1 MYAGLVLESGSHFGA
16 MESAMPGRKKK
27 RARKG
32 VCCSDVSGETGP
44 PSDLAGTWM
53 RKEGGV
59 LRQLVVSKLDAT
71 WSGPWEFCESQAGWV
86 QSMDSLSKNLK
97 LNELS
102 LEKDGEFL
110 RVV

>member
-16 MESAMPGRKKK
+16 MESSLTGRKKK
-27 RARKG
+27 RARKS
-32 VCCSDVSGETGP
+32 VCCSDVSGETGS

-53 RKEGGV
+53 RDEGGV
-59 LRQLVVSKLDAT
+59 LRQLVVLKLNAT
-71 WSGPWEFCESQAGWV
+71 WTGPWEFCESQDGWE
-86 QSMDSLSKNLK
+86 QSTDSLTRNLK
-97 LNELS
+97 MNEIS